1 MADEYQVTWEYSA
14 GNSITFKS
22 NDLRVQEIR
31 SHLRI
36 DTRVDGTR
44 VVTDP
49 GYAYKTF
56 TFSSIIS
63 AATMNTL
70 DSVLSGA
77 ITYSGAYPRITTLY
91 WNGTTTETNIE
102 TAITSLQATD
112 LGSGWWHVAVTM
124 EEKDQ

>member
-22 NDLRVQEIR
+22 NDLKVKEVR
-31 SHLRI
+31 SHLQI

-56 TFSSIIS
+56 TFTSIIS
-63 AATMNTL
+63 AATMDTL
-70 DSVLSGA
+70 DSVLSAA

-91 WNGTTTETNIE
+91 WNGATTETNIE
-102 TAITSLQATD
+102 TAITDLQATD
-112 LGSGWWHVAVTM
+112 LGSGWWSVAVTM